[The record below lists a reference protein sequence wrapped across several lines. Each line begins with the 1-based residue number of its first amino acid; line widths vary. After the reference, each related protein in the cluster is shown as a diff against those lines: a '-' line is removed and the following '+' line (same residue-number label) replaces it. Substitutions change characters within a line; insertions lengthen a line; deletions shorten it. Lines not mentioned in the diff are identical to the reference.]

1 MPQVIHRVVPVPVN
15 RVMALVIHR
24 KLSLKKAQSPVDR
37 WASVGVMAGSTAVV
51 HERFLR
57 DPREQYIKEI
67 KAGVCLKSSGN
78 AV

>member
-1 MPQVIHRVVPVPVN
+1 
-15 RVMALVIHR
+15 
-24 KLSLKKAQSPVDR
+24 
-37 WASVGVMAGSTAVV
+37 MAGSTAVV